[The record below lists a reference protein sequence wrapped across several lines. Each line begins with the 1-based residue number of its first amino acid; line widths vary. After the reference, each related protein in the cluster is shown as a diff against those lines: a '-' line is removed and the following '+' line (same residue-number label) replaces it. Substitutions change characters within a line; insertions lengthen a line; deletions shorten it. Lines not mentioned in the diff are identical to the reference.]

1 MLMFQPLKDYAKFD
15 GRSRRAEYWQ
25 FLLFYVI
32 AGFVLGG
39 VDAVIGAGGTLSG
52 LFALGMLIPTL
63 AVLVRRLHDTNRSG
77 WWFLLAFLPVIGQIW
92 LFVLLVLD
100 SHPGANRF
108 GPNPKGL

>member
-32 AGFVLGG
+32 ASAVVG
-39 VDAVIGAGGTLSG
+39 VVDGVIGAGGILSG
-52 LFALGMLIPTL
+52 LFVLGMLIPTL

-77 WWFLLAFLPVIGQIW
+77 WWALLSFLPVIGAIW
-92 LFVLLVLD
+92 LFVLLVFD
-100 SHPGANRF
+100 SQPGDNRF